1 MDVAQYA
8 MYVVHEL
15 FLLGVHHFCISP
27 GSRSTPLV
35 LAIDAHPDIKSHIFI
50 DERSSAFF
58 ALGLS
63 KALQKPV
70 AIITTSGTAMA
81 NAYPAVI
88 EACLSHVP
96 LICISADRP
105 FQLRNSGANQTIDQ
119 IHLFPQEYLCFFA
132 DIPPFEST
140 WNSNRIEQALSKIKN
155 LLYYA
160 VVSKNMKYKK
170 PIHLNFMF
178 QKPFEPKSP
187 IQKPESKEPNI
198 LNVWTQN
205 KTIIPNILIE
215 LSL

>member
-1 MDVAQYA
+1 MEVAQYA
-8 MYVVHEL
+8 MYVIHEL

-35 LAIDAHPDIKSHIFI
+35 LAIEAHPDVTSHVFI

-58 ALGLS
+58 ALGLA

-70 AIITTSGTAMA
+70 AIVTTSGTAMA
-81 NAYPAVI
+81 NAYPALI
-88 EACLSHVP
+88 EASLSHVP

-132 DIPPFEST
+132 DIPQFERT
-140 WNSNRIEQALSKIKN
+140 WNSKRIEQALSKIKN

-160 VVSKNMKYKK
+160 VVSKNMKHKK

-178 QKPFEPKSP
+178 QNPFEPKLP
-187 IQKPESKEPNI
+187 LQKPENKEPNI
-198 LNVWTQN
+198 LNICPKT
-205 KTIIPNILIE
+205 KTILPNIYCIY
-215 LSL
+215 